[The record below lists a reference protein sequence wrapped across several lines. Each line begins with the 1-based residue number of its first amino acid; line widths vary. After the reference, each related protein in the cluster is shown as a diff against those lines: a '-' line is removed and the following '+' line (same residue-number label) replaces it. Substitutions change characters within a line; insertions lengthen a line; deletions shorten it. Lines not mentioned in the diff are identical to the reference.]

1 MENLIVILDFKQPF
15 APYGGADSADYVNA
29 IITQYQ
35 KDILTQILGEIE
47 YNAFETDLNGT
58 DTPTLDQWDW
68 FLNGTTYTY
77 NSVSYVYPGI
87 KQVLTKFMY
96 YYWQRNTASDLGNTG
111 QVQKVLLNSAQVI
124 PSKMMVQ
131 AYNLSVDE
139 IYNKRTYG
147 PTVYN
152 FLSHQQSLNSYF
164 PDWDFTS
171 FDKINIYNI

>member
-1 MENLIVILDFKQPF
+1 MENLIVINDFKQPF

-35 KDILTQILGEIE
+35 KEILTKILGEIE
-47 YNAFETDLNGT
+47 YNAFNTDLNDT
-58 DTPTLDQWDW
+58 DTPSSTEWLY

-87 KQVLTKFMY
+87 KDVLTKFMY
-96 YYWQRNTASDLGNTG
+96 YYWQRNTASDLGNTSN
-111 QVQKVLLNSAQVI
+111 VQKILINSKQKI
-124 PSKMMVQ
+124 PDKMMTQ
-131 AYNLSVDE
+131 AYNLSVNE
-139 IYNKRTYG
+139 IYNSREYS

-152 FLSHQQSLNSYF
+152 FLNHQQSLNSYF
-164 PDWDFTS
+164 PNWDFTS